1 MLDRD
6 LGFKGYCVFLVGMVL
21 RGNRL
26 RLSEVAKR
34 SKISVQFT
42 EDQFALIRAISLAT
56 DMSVASVVR
65 GLVDAALRDK
75 ENG

>member
-34 SKISVQFT
+34 SKISVQF
-42 EDQFALIRAISLAT
+42 EVRQLELIRAISLAT